1 MNLILL
7 MVGTMA
13 FAACNSNPQNEHNN
27 HDHSQMEERQNGIDK
42 AGNPNHREHEH
53 KMSAQGGTGNYV
65 VGDQVPTK
73 QVCMVNDAYMA
84 KDQIPVPVNGK
95 TYYGCCQMCVK
106 TLNEQET
113 ARMAT
118 DPQTGEKVDK
128 TEAYIV
134 LLDKE
139 GTIAYFKNEAN
150 ATAYAKSG
158 N

>member
-1 MNLILL
+1 
-7 MVGTMA
+7 
-13 FAACNSNPQNEHNN
+13 
-27 HDHSQMEERQNGIDK
+27 
-42 AGNPNHREHEH
+42 
-53 KMSAQGGTGNYV
+53 
-65 VGDQVPTK
+65 
-73 QVCMVNDAYMA
+73 
-84 KDQIPVPVNGK
+84 
-95 TYYGCCQMCVK
+95 MCVK